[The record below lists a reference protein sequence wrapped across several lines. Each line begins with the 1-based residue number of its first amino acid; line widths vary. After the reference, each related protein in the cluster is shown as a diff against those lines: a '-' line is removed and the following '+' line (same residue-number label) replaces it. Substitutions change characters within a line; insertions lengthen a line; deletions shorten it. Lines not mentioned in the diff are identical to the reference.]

1 MINENTKIEGILF
14 TVPKEKRRTN
24 GPVMEG
30 KFQIEGE
37 AGKFD
42 GAAWTKDTKGTP
54 DKPSFSTSASSSNSR
69 ASGSSTVPSSN
80 VTTEKKADKYPDYYG
95 TLNLGRN
102 PGDPELRIAG
112 WKRKAKS
119 DNTPFISIVIE
130 PSRTQGAE
138 EHSGNDHEAYSSSDA
153 DLPI

>member
-1 MINENTKIEGILF
+1 MINENTKIEGVLF

-54 DKPSFSTSASSSNSR
+54 DKPSFKYLSIQLELSR
-69 ASGSSTVPSSN
+69 ERKFYGALFPA
-80 VTTEKKADKYPDYYG
+80 TEKKADKYPDYYG

-112 WKRKAKS
+112 WKRKATS
-119 DNTPFISIVIE
+119 DGTPFISIVIE
-130 PSRTQGAE
+130 PSRPQGAE
-138 EHSGNDHEAYSSSDA
+138 DHAGNDHEAYSSSDA